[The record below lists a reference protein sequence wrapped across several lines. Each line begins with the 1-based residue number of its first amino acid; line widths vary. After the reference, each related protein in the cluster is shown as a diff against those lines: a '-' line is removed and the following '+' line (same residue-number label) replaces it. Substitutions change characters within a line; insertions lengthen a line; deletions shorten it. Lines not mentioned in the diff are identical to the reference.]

1 MADEL
6 SRLQWIL
13 KNSISP
19 EYEISAPAQQYG
31 DLTELNR
38 CRRILDAAG
47 TRTLTDIAGDAIGL
61 LDTSVAVYEETGD
74 YAFGLFAS
82 GWCRL
87 MDSAS
92 RRLCGDVDNRR
103 ALECGKWLCHESCWN
118 DAAKTAIRT
127 GRPADIEC
135 AGGIRIYAE
144 PVFAGGRPVGSIN
157 IGYGNPPNDSETL
170 ETLARRFNVDFS
182 ELKQAAEAYVPR
194 PDIVVDIAKK
204 RLRTAAR
211 LLGQM
216 VEKRGQ
222 ELELLDY
229 RRRMDTLMRNLPGMA
244 YRCRNGKPWSME
256 FVSEGSV
263 MLTGYEPEE
272 LVCDRVAAYGDLV
285 HPEDADYVWRKVQ
298 DSLEQDSHFEIEY
311 RIVTRSGNVKWVWE
325 RGLAIDEAENGT
337 DMIEGFISDITAKKQ
352 AEEKQLRL
360 EKQVHHGRRMEAVG
374 RLAGGIAHDFNNLL
388 FVILGYAEMML
399 RELPEGSEHYG
410 RMKEIN
416 HAALRGR
423 DLIKQLL
430 AFGRRQ
436 MLEMKEVDV
445 HRVIS
450 GIEKMLARIIGEDVG
465 LEVNLGAESG
475 FVKADES
482 QIEQILM
489 NLAVNSRD
497 AMPEGGVLCI
507 ETEVVNIEKDDEAAE
522 TGELEPGPCLLIS
535 VRDTGEGMDRDT
547 LDRIFE
553 PFFSTKSRE
562 KGTGLGLSTVYGIV
576 RQHEGKIRVHSEPGK
591 GTCFMIYLPLAEVK
605 QAENPAGSAA
615 AHYAPVREE
624 PARVLVVEDDP
635 AVRDLSGR
643 ILADQGYSVIYAE
656 TAYDAVEKANE
667 PGQVIDLLLTDV
679 VMPEMNGPEV
689 YSRISGRHPE
699 MKVIYMSGYSENVL
713 NKETV
718 ENERA
723 GFIQK
728 PFTIRELRQ
737 QLSITLAQ

>member
-19 EYEISAPAQQYG
+19 EYEISAPVQEYG

-47 TRTLTDIAGDAIGL
+47 PHTLADIAGDAIGL

-92 RRLCGDVDNRR
+92 RRLCGDMDNQR

-144 PVFAGGRPVGSIN
+144 PVFSDGRPVGSIN
-157 IGYGNPPNDSETL
+157 IGYGNPPNDSESL

-182 ELKQAAEAYVPR
+182 ELKQAAGAYVPR
-194 PDIVVDIAKK
+194 PDLVVDIAKK
-204 RLRTAAR
+204 RLRTAAG

-229 RRRMDTLMRNLPGMA
+229 KRRMDTLMRNLPGMA
-244 YRCRNGKPWSME
+244 YRCRNVKPWSME

-263 MLTGYEPEE
+263 MLTGYEPDE
-272 LVCDRVAAYGDLV
+272 LVCDRMASYGDLV
-285 HPEDADYVWRKVQ
+285 HPGDEDYVWRKVQ
-298 DSLEQDSHFEIEY
+298 ESLEQDSHFEIEY

-325 RGLAIDEAENGT
+325 RGVAIDEAENGT
-337 DMIEGFISDITAKKQ
+337 DMLEGFISDITAKKQ
-352 AEEKQLRL
+352 AEEKHLRL

-399 RELPEGSEHYG
+399 RELPEGSEYHG
-410 RMKEIN
+410 RLKEIYD
-416 HAALRGR
+416 AAVRGR

-430 AFGRRQ
+430 AYGRRQ

-445 HRVIS
+445 HRVIN
-450 GIEKMLARIIGEDVG
+450 GIEKMLARIIGEDIG
-465 LEVNLGAESG
+465 LEVNLRAESG

-497 AMPEGGVLCI
+497 AMPEGGTLRI
-507 ETEVVNIEKDDEAAE
+507 ETETVTVKKDDEAAE

-535 VRDTGEGMDRDT
+535 VSDTGEGMDRET
-547 LDRIFE
+547 LDKIFE
-553 PFFSTKSRE
+553 PFFSTKPKE

-576 RQHEGKIRVHSEPGK
+576 RQHEGKIRVHSEPGE
-591 GTCFMIYLPLAEVK
+591 GTCFMIYLPLAEAR
-605 QAENPAGSAA
+605 QAENPADSATA
-615 AHYAPVREE
+615 QCSPVREK

-635 AVRDLSGR
+635 AVRDLAGR
-643 ILADQGYSVIYAE
+643 ILSDQGCSVIYAE
-656 TAYDAVEKANE
+656 SASDAVEKANE
-667 PGQVIDLLLTDV
+667 SGRVIDLLLTDV
-679 VMPEMNGPEV
+679 IMPEMNGPEV
-689 YSRISGRHPE
+689 YSRISGEHPE

-713 NKETV
+713 NKDTV
-718 ENERA
+718 ENQRA

-728 PFTIRELRQ
+728 PFTIKELREQ
-737 QLSITLAQ
+737 ISITLKD